1 MMYSAVALYGNGAIM
16 QYIRGRQQME
26 RKSTF
31 MEVTLEKK
39 SMMGISVWTAWYIRT
54 EHPIQGFWNTRMCIV
69 RQEWCL
75 SVRKQ
80 GSCVW
85 NGNIQQNSSFL
96 VRQYRLLQN
105 ELFFLQQLS
114 VTVYFVYQ
122 IDIIL

>member
-1 MMYSAVALYGNGAIM
+1 MSMMSSAAALCGNGATM
-16 QYIRGRQQME
+16 PFIRDRLLME
-26 RKSTF
+26 KKSTF

-54 EHPIQGFWNTRMCIV
+54 EHPIQGFWNTRMCIA

-85 NGNIQQNSSFL
+85 KTI
-96 VRQYRLLQN
+96 
-105 ELFFLQQLS
+105 
-114 VTVYFVYQ
+114 
-122 IDIIL
+122 